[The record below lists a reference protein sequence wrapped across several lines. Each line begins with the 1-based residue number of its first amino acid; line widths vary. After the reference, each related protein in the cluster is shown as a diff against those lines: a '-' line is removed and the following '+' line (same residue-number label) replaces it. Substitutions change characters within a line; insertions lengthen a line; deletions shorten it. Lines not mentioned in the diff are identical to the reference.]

1 VFVSHNLLKEKAIIF
16 TIFFK
21 EGSLLFMHM
30 EAEESGIA
38 GGGAILFNQEQY
50 FLKCQG
56 NRVQLWQQ

>member
-1 VFVSHNLLKEKAIIF
+1 
-16 TIFFK
+16 
-21 EGSLLFMHM
+21 MHM

-56 NRVQLWQQ
+56 NRVQSWQQ